1 MCCGQVPVDSM
12 QPTSSLRQLSSASF
26 LPSAYANS
34 VGRLDVTANGARPRD
49 ALPVSVAAYAE
60 RERHCIRFIKPLH
73 IPGATNAP
81 PPGEYGASRLAL
93 TYSTTKCSLLPFP
106 PPRVCLLSST
116 DHSHTCIPH
125 NYSLHCTLQQPC
137 WHWSSWYC
145 GGPTH
150 ITSHHIHASPQTNRK

>member
-1 MCCGQVPVDSM
+1 MCCGQVPVDSIH
-12 QPTSSLRQLSSASF
+12 PTSSLRQLSSASF
-26 LPSAYANS
+26 LPSGCANS

-49 ALPVSVAAYAE
+49 ALPVYVAACAD
-60 RERHCIRFIKPLH
+60 RKRHCTRFIKPLH

-125 NYSLHCTLQQPC
+125 SYFLRCTLQRPC
-137 WHWSSWYC
+137 WRRSSWCC

-150 ITSHHIHASPQTNRK
+150 IHLSLIHI